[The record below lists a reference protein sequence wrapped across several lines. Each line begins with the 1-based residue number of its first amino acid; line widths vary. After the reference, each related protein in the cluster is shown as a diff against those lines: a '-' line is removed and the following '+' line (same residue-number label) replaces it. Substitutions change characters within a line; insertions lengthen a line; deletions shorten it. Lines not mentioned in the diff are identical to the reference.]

1 MRKAVKWFALAVGT
15 VLVATVVYVAF
26 NSFDCEPPDMSKFDN
41 HFEVPSDADNVYC
54 GLVAVTN
61 VISEKTGLP
70 ILVSLFCDERGRGP
84 IQRFP
89 KMPLTD
95 EDKDAILAESSKALS
110 IYHEAVR
117 RKTWWACDPMGKRG
131 PFPRIGEFWRLC
143 VLVHLEAQ
151 RRLEIGEF
159 SAAIDDVGDM
169 LLLARKI
176 ENDAESVVRWQVAR
190 LLTEKAADIAM
201 KIAKSEKS
209 TDEDIARLKTALAQ
223 YDVAS
228 RPERVERMLNNEL
241 TVYFAWLCEPEHGFD
256 PDDLS
261 NDGEF
266 SRLLLRIPFL
276 ASYSYHRNRTLA
288 LYAGYVE
295 KIKEGLRSG
304 YDNAAWEK
312 VGDEIFDGLS
322 DCRFAP
328 NFSGS
333 LLLSRNLRS
342 WGQIND
348 FQSGSKCYNELE
360 SALAEAWLKRKKG
373 ASAQDVGE
381 K

>member
-1 MRKAVKWFALAVGT
+1 MKNAIKWPVAAAGAL
-15 VLVATVVYVAF
+15 LVAIAAYVAV
-26 NSFDCEPPDMSKFDN
+26 NSVDCEPPDMSKFDN
-41 HFEVPSDADNVYC
+41 HFEIPSDEDNVYC

-95 EDKDAILAESSKALS
+95 EDKDAILTESSKALA

-117 RKTWWACDPMGKRG
+117 RKTWWACDPAGKRE

-151 RRLEIGEF
+151 RRLELGET

-176 ENDAESVVRWQVAR
+176 ENDAESDVRWLTTR
-190 LLTEKAADIAM
+190 LLVEKAGDIAM

-209 TDEDIARLKTALAQ
+209 TDADLARLQAALAQ

-228 RPERVERMLNNEL
+228 RPERAQRMLNNEL
-241 TVYFAWLCEPEHGFD
+241 AVYFAWLCDPEHGLD

-261 NDGEF
+261 DDGEF
-266 SRLLLRIPFL
+266 SHLMLHVPFL
-276 ASYSYHRNRTLA
+276 SHYFYHRNRTLS
-288 LYAGYVE
+288 LCAGNIE
-295 KIKEGLRSG
+295 KMKQGLRSG
-304 YDNAAWEK
+304 YGKAAWEK
-312 VGDEIFDGLS
+312 AYGEMFNGLGVGRLS
-322 DCRFAP
+322 P

-333 LLLSRNLRS
+333 RLVAYNLQS
-342 WGQIND
+342 SGLIKD
-348 FQSGSKCYNELE
+348 FQNGSKWYDAVE
-360 SALAEAWLKRKKG
+360 SAVAAKG
-373 ASAQDVGE
+373 YFDTPDTVR
-381 K
+381 